1 MHFGQKPISK
11 SCGEAYRV
19 VNAGTLHLPVEGG
32 RKQDATMRAIT
43 VYRVDYRRKTRD
55 PIGSVL
61 ERRRTARAH
70 NYHDL
75 LRLARI
81 LFAWDMADA
90 LHIVI
95 DTSQIR
101 RATLPEQ
108 TSDCSAR

>member
-1 MHFGQKPISK
+1 
-11 SCGEAYRV
+11 
-19 VNAGTLHLPVEGG
+19 
-32 RKQDATMRAIT
+32 MRAIT

-75 LRLARI
+75 LRMARR
-81 LFAWDMADA
+81 LFALDTADA

-95 DTSQIR
+95 DTGHIR
-101 RATLPEQ
+101 RGSLPQ
-108 TSDCSAR
+108 RTRDCSAR